1 MINIDPG
8 TGRSAI
14 KEGDD
19 QRKNNRI
26 FGDTIKEKEED
37 NVRIFFQN
45 INGFGYSDSS
55 VKSSSVKNLIKKHN
69 IDIMAMAEM
78 NLNWG
83 KLSRK
88 QTLPQVCRKWFTRSK
103 TVVAYNQHERRRRYK
118 HQPGGTAI
126 ITKGNIA
133 QRIMSSQGD
142 TKRLGRWSSQAFQ
155 GKDGIVTR
163 VVAVYVPNLTS
174 KHRHKKVACQQ
185 QRALLFM
192 NITDNVIKVY

>member
-1 MINIDPG
+1 MINRDPG

-19 QRKNNRI
+19 QGKNNRI

-88 QTLPQVCRKWFTRSK
+88 QTLPQVC
-103 TVVAYNQHERRRRYK
+103 
-118 HQPGGTAI
+118 
-126 ITKGNIA
+126 
-133 QRIMSSQGD
+133 
-142 TKRLGRWSSQAFQ
+142 
-155 GKDGIVTR
+155 
-163 VVAVYVPNLTS
+163 
-174 KHRHKKVACQQ
+174 
-185 QRALLFM
+185 
-192 NITDNVIKVY
+192 